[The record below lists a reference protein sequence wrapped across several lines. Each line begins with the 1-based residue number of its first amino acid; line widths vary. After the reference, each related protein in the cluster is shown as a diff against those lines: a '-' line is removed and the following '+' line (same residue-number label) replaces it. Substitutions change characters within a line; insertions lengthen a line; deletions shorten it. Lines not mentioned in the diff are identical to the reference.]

1 MSTDTTMTLTV
12 EPLTLESIGE
22 GQLQEQFEEAMAEV
36 AAAFSPQDPYP
47 YEVTGGI
54 VRAKVTIEIEL
65 EHDTERNLTSVD
77 ARVKL
82 KRPERKR
89 IRRPVLLRNG
99 VLLTEPSGDQVP
111 MFERKP
117 RLATDDGGAR

>member
-1 MSTDTTMTLTV
+1 
-12 EPLTLESIGE
+12 
-22 GQLQEQFEEAMAEV
+22 MAEV